1 MPSDSEVIIAS
12 ETDGTRHKVIINPS
26 ARIKRPKC
34 NHRAPFLMISV
45 LAVGLLLL
53 LIILGATSF
62 ETWVSSKSIEDDEDG
77 NAYEVSFLI
86 FLNCLQYPLC
96 SLDVSHS
103 IIQFFIEN
111 IEHL

>member
-34 NHRAPFLMISV
+34 NHRLPFLMMSV
-45 LAVGLLLL
+45 MVLGLLLL

-62 ETWVSSKSIEDDEDG
+62 ETWVSSRT
-77 NAYEVSFLI
+77 
-86 FLNCLQYPLC
+86 
-96 SLDVSHS
+96 
-103 IIQFFIEN
+103 IEN
-111 IEHL
+111 DGGLDEVGFF